1 MSKAWLC
8 IDEEWCRPVVVFAD
22 TRGKAKSCFLRR
34 DTVGYFNFC
43 IIKPRRIKE
52 LDYLDRP
59 NGYIMDWHKDE
70 DRLPMVRDG
79 GFNCRE
85 VYIEFCEECCA
96 KKWCSKYK
104 KEERKNF
111 ESDEM

>member
-8 IDEEWCRPVVVFAD
+8 INEDWCRPVVVFAD

-52 LDYLDRP
+52 LDYLDRS
-59 NGYIMDWHKDE
+59 NGYVMDWHKDE
-70 DRLPMVRDG
+70 DRLPMVRDS